1 MKLSI
6 RDRAFGH
13 SPYSNN
19 PWAPVSFSRHMEWD
33 RTTPASEKTVYTDAE
48 IFTAPDGAI
57 AWLIEPICHRPDA
70 YEFLRE
76 KGPRMKEVWTSDKK
90 LMGMLKNAR
99 FVPFGGCWIAPEDR
113 KLWPKSKDV
122 SIIVSVKRGG
132 LEYDLRHE
140 VAGLKGVDPYGY
152 DYTRLEHKIDGLRD
166 YRFQVVIEN
175 QRADWWFTE
184 KLIDCFATG
193 TVPIYRGCPSIAEF
207 FNQDGIIMVDDLK
220 DIRAVTRH
228 CNAKQHEK
236 MFAAVFDNFERAK
249 KYYLAEDWLCE
260 NHPELMKSLAI

>member
-19 PWAPVSFSRHMEWD
+19 PMAPVSFSRHMAWD
-33 RTTPASEKTVYTDAE
+33 RVSPVSEKTVYTDAE
-48 IFTAPDGAI
+48 IFSAPDGAI

-76 KGPRMKEVWTSDKK
+76 KGPRMKEVWTSDRK
-90 LMGMLKNAR
+90 LMEMLPNTR

-122 SIIVSVKRGG
+122 SIIVSVKRGS
-132 LEYDLRHE
+132 EAYDLRHE
-140 VAGLKGVDPYGY
+140 VAKLKGVDAYGY

-166 YRFQVVIEN
+166 YGFQVVIEN

-193 TVPIYRGCPSIAEF
+193 TVPVYHGCPSIARF
-207 FNQDGIIMVDDLK
+207 FNTDGMMIVDGLK
-220 DIRAVTRH
+220 DIKHALSH
-228 CNAKQHEK
+228 CTPKQHEK
-236 MFAAVFDNFERAK
+236 MFAAVFDNYERAK

-260 NHPELMKSLAI
+260 NHPELMKSLAV